1 MFLLLII
8 RTQKVAFISWT
19 QVFKK
24 QSILK
29 VFSSLYLLHFIFFI
43 LSSSLYLLHFI
54 FFTFFFFTFFFFT
67 FFFFTLS
74 SSLSSTAMR
83 HKHTPSSNWHLLSIL
98 LSNLYRIIR
107 ICLDLFEMLFEV
119 KKYSFPS
126 RSLSQTASLSS
137 LEETVEHKV
146 LLSQP
151 IKLVFTG

>member
-1 MFLLLII
+1 M
-8 RTQKVAFISWT
+8 
-19 QVFKK
+19 FKK

-29 VFSSLYLLHFIFFI
+29 VFSSLYLLHFI
-43 LSSSLYLLHFI
+43 
-54 FFTFFFFTFFFFT
+54 
-67 FFFFTLS
+67 FFTLS